1 MNVKRCPLSFLVWDD
16 GFPAVKFF
24 HERHLRG
31 ARLGGYDGGFCS
43 GGAGVAAGI
52 LVSVLLCNAA
62 ATGVFLV
69 LGIISPG
76 PMNDVLEIALFV
88 VSAGVTIGLVAVAI
102 SKIWKGIKRNH

>member
-1 MNVKRCPLSFLVWDD
+1 MGHTTRQEKGGETRIFIAWTL
-16 GFPAVKFF
+16 
-24 HERHLRG
+24 
-31 ARLGGYDGGFCS
+31 LG
-43 GGAGVAAGI
+43 AGI